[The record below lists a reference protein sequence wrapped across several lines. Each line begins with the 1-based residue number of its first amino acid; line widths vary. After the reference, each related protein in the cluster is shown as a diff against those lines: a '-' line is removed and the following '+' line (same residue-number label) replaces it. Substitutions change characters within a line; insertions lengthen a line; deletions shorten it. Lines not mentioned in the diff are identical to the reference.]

1 MVVAVPASPMSS
13 TNSIF
18 PLTPAV
24 DTEDD
29 QARSV
34 DLFSEEG
41 GRMLDALGSD
51 TARTILAA
59 LAEEPA
65 TTSDIAETVDSTLQN
80 VHYHVERL
88 VDAGL
93 VRVVDTHYSSR
104 GAEMDVY
111 AVDGAPLMLVGGEG
125 DTDATVEE
133 AADSL
138 GDSATSGTLAARS
151 D

>member
-1 MVVAVPASPMSS
+1 MSS

-29 QARSV
+29 QARTV
-34 DLFSEEG
+34 DLFSEDG

-51 TARTILAA
+51 TARTILAT
-59 LAEEPA
+59 LEDEPA
-65 TTSDIAETVDSTLQN
+65 TTSDVAETVDSTLQN

-88 VDAGL
+88 ADAGL

-111 AVDGAPLMLVGGEG
+111 AVDGAPLMLVCG
-125 DTDATVEE
+125 DDEAAATVEE

-138 GDSATSGTLAARS
+138 GDAPASGTLAARS